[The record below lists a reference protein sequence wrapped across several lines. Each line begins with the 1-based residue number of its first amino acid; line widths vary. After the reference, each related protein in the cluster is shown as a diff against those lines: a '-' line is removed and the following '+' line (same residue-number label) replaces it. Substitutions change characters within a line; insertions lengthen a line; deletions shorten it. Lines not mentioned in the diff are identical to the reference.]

1 MSRTL
6 TLRKSKSRPV
16 AYADA
21 TKDWAAPK
29 VETAKDWAAPKVE
42 TGVDKVKTDVL
53 PVVAGAVTAA
63 LAASEPVRTE
73 AASRGSAALAAL
85 KGEIEAPKP
94 KKHRIRKLFVLATVL
109 GAAYAGW
116 KAWAAQ
122 QQSTD
127 PVSPWTTDST
137 TSMSTVSPVRPA
149 TDDPGG
155 PPGGLGA
162 RGRLRP
168 VGHGADGDRV
178 QSRRPGDRPG
188 TTHGAEQRGG
198 QQQGRRPT
206 AGGQRLEQTSR
217 DGRHRT
223 PTGGLRARQTGP
235 TVHRGRRRSVTRA
248 LDVRRSEVRA
258 VRRTTS

>member
-1 MSRTL
+1 VSRTL

-16 AYADA
+16 GYADA

-42 TGVDKVKTDVL
+42 TAKDWAAPKVESGVDKVKTDVL

-85 KGEIEAPKP
+85 KGEVEAPKP
-94 KKHRIRKLFVLATVL
+94 RKHRIRKLFVLATVL

-116 KAWAAQ
+116 KAWASQ
-122 QQSTD
+122 QQSSD
-127 PVSPWTTDST
+127 PVSPWTTDSST

-155 PPGGLGA
+155 AVPDEALADAVDEATAVEDGSPAAPEPVTEPVTPSNAKKVSDAANKGA
-162 RGRLRP
+162 TKK
-168 VGHGADGDRV
+168 
-178 QSRRPGDRPG
+178 S
-188 TTHGAEQRGG
+188 
-198 QQQGRRPT
+198 
-206 AGGQRLEQTSR
+206 
-217 DGRHRT
+217 
-223 PTGGLRARQTGP
+223 
-235 TVHRGRRRSVTRA
+235 
-248 LDVRRSEVRA
+248 
-258 VRRTTS
+258 

>member
-42 TGVDKVKTDVL
+42 TAKDWAAPKVESGVDKVKTDVL

-85 KGEIEAPKP
+85 KGEVEAPKP

-116 KAWAAQ
+116 KAWASQ
-122 QQSTD
+122 QQSSD
-127 PVSPWTTDST
+127 PVSPWTSDSST

-155 PPGGLGA
+155 AGPDEALADAVDEATAVEEGSPAVTEPVTEEVTPSNAKKVSDAASKGA
-162 RGRLRP
+162 TKK
-168 VGHGADGDRV
+168 
-178 QSRRPGDRPG
+178 S
-188 TTHGAEQRGG
+188 
-198 QQQGRRPT
+198 
-206 AGGQRLEQTSR
+206 
-217 DGRHRT
+217 
-223 PTGGLRARQTGP
+223 
-235 TVHRGRRRSVTRA
+235 
-248 LDVRRSEVRA
+248 
-258 VRRTTS
+258 

>member
-16 AYADA
+16 TYVDA

-42 TGVDKVKTDVL
+42 SGVDKVKSDVL

-63 LAASEPVRTE
+63 LAASEPVRNE
-73 AASRGSAALAAL
+73 AASRGSAAIAAL

-94 KKHRIRKLFVLATVL
+94 KRHRIRKLFLLVTVI

-116 KAWAAQ
+116 KAWASQ
-122 QQSTD
+122 QQSND
-127 PVSPWTTDST
+127 PVSPWTSDST

-155 PPGGLGA
+155 AGPDEALADAADEATAVEEGSPAATEPVTETVTPSNAKKVSDAASKGA
-162 RGRLRP
+162 
-168 VGHGADGDRV
+168 AKK
-178 QSRRPGDRPG
+178 S
-188 TTHGAEQRGG
+188 
-198 QQQGRRPT
+198 
-206 AGGQRLEQTSR
+206 
-217 DGRHRT
+217 
-223 PTGGLRARQTGP
+223 
-235 TVHRGRRRSVTRA
+235 
-248 LDVRRSEVRA
+248 
-258 VRRTTS
+258 

>member
-1 MSRTL
+1 VSRTL

-21 TKDWAAPK
+21 TKDWAAPKVETAKDWAAPK

-122 QQSTD
+122 QQNTD

-155 PPGGLGA
+155 AGPDEALADAVDEATAVEDGSPAATEPVTEPVTPSNAKKVSDAASKGA
-162 RGRLRP
+162 TKK
-168 VGHGADGDRV
+168 
-178 QSRRPGDRPG
+178 S
-188 TTHGAEQRGG
+188 
-198 QQQGRRPT
+198 
-206 AGGQRLEQTSR
+206 
-217 DGRHRT
+217 
-223 PTGGLRARQTGP
+223 
-235 TVHRGRRRSVTRA
+235 
-248 LDVRRSEVRA
+248 
-258 VRRTTS
+258 

>member
-16 AYADA
+16 AVA

-29 VETAKDWAAPKVE
+29 VETARDWAAPKVE
-42 TGVDKVKTDVL
+42 SGVDKVKTDVL

-85 KGEIEAPKP
+85 KGEVEAPKP
-94 KKHRIRKLFVLATVL
+94 KKHRLRKLFLLATVL

-116 KAWAAQ
+116 KAWASQ
-122 QQSTD
+122 QQSDD
-127 PVSPWTTDST
+127 PVSPWTSDSGT

-155 PPGGLGA
+155 AGPDEALADAVDEATAVEDGSPAATEPVIEPVTPGNAKKVSDAASKGA
-162 RGRLRP
+162 TKK
-168 VGHGADGDRV
+168 
-178 QSRRPGDRPG
+178 S
-188 TTHGAEQRGG
+188 
-198 QQQGRRPT
+198 
-206 AGGQRLEQTSR
+206 
-217 DGRHRT
+217 
-223 PTGGLRARQTGP
+223 
-235 TVHRGRRRSVTRA
+235 
-248 LDVRRSEVRA
+248 
-258 VRRTTS
+258 